1 MDSRDSSCRFR
12 LCCLTAL
19 VATLTLS
26 PLAAVAPPDQ
36 GLKPVAGAKPL
47 IWDLGGQLA
56 LAAVASASGV
66 DQKIVGNGFRD
77 AARKAEALGV
87 TLRPLPAVTGDS
99 AADGAAAVNYVLNDA
114 WKPIGRQLST
124 TYDDSHAT
132 LLEIALKSNLLL
144 LLYSPNDGT
153 GKTIA
158 GVIERRAPDAGLPE
172 GAWRPVVQAVNEG
185 AAFDIVK
192 ARVGEMHTSVAS
204 HLRALK

>member
-1 MDSRDSSCRFR
+1 MDSHDSSGRVR

-26 PLAAVAPPDQ
+26 PLTAVAPPGQ
-36 GLKPVAGAKPL
+36 APKPVAGAKPL
-47 IWDLGGQLA
+47 IWDLGGELA
-56 LAAVASASGV
+56 LAAVGSASGA
-66 DQKIVGNGFRD
+66 DQKAVANVFRE

-87 TLRPLPAVTGDS
+87 SLRPLPAVTGDS
-99 AADGAAAVNYVLNDA
+99 ADDGAAAVNYVLNDA
-114 WKPIGRQLST
+114 WQPIGRQLSA
-124 TYDDSHAT
+124 TYDDSHLA

-158 GVIERRAPDAGLPE
+158 SVIERRAPDAGLPE
-172 GAWRPVVQAVNEG
+172 ATWRPVVEAVNAG

-192 ARVGEMHTSVAS
+192 ARVGEMHTSVAKY
-204 HLRALK
+204 LRALK